1 MRKRRA
7 IIYDDDLVILNVL
20 RMFFELRGYDV
31 IACREPVP
39 CPVYIERGACSN
51 LAPCGDVIVT
61 DYRMPKMT
69 GAELLEA
76 QQHSGCK
83 LTSRNKAVISG
94 YLDPKEE
101 AAVKRLGCSIFLK
114 PLQFR
119 ELEEWLEGCEQRMFL
134 SQPLGFKRRE
144 SRRDCSHAALLMTTI
159 REARYDGTIVNR
171 SPSGLCISLERAPET
186 DEVVMVQADVPIGFS
201 QALVRWVKEDG
212 QGKYLAG
219 MSSR

>member
-20 RMFFELRGYDV
+20 SMFFDLRGYDV

-39 CPVYIERGACSN
+39 CPVYVERGACSN
-51 LAPCGDVIVT
+51 LAPCGDVILT

-69 GAELLEA
+69 GTQLLEA
-76 QQHSGCK
+76 QQLGGCK
-83 LTSRNKAVISG
+83 LTIRNKAVISG
-94 YLDPKEE
+94 YLDT
-101 AAVKRLGCSIFLK
+101 AAEDEVKRLGCTSFQK

-119 ELEEWLEGCEQRMFL
+119 ELEEWLDGCEQRMFL

-144 SRRDCSHAALLMTTI
+144 VRTDCSHTALLQTTV

-171 SPSGLCISLERAPET
+171 SPSGLCLAMERPPET
-186 DEVVMVQADVPIGFS
+186 NEVVTVQAEVPFGFS

-212 QGKYLAG
+212 QGKFLVG

>member
-7 IIYDDDLVILNVL
+7 ILYDDDLVILNVL

-39 CPVYIERGACSN
+39 CPVYIERGTCSN
-51 LAPCGDVIVT
+51 LAPCGDVILT

-69 GAELLEA
+69 GVELLEA
-76 QQHSGCK
+76 QRSNGCK
-83 LTSRNKAVISG
+83 LTIRNKAVISG
-94 YLDPKEE
+94 YLDTIAQAEVE
-101 AAVKRLGCSIFLK
+101 RLGCANFQK

-134 SQPLGFKRRE
+134 SQPLGFRRRE
-144 SRRDCSHAALLMTTI
+144 ARSECSHPALLQTTV
-159 REARYDGTIVNR
+159 REARYDGTIVNW
-171 SPSGLCISLERAPET
+171 SPSGLCVNLERAPEAY
-186 DEVVMVQADVPIGFS
+186 EVMRVQAEVPIGFS
-201 QALVRWVKEDG
+201 QAMVRWVKEDE
-212 QGKYLAG
+212 QGGYLVG